1 MKKYKLTTVA
11 SYTGYIVQAFV
22 NNFLPL
28 LYVIFNAPPY
38 GVKIE
43 QLGALSFINFT
54 LQLIVDVLSVY
65 LVPKFGSKR
74 CVVTA
79 QGLSALGFLCLAV
92 LPNLLPIYPAVLVSM
107 LFLSLGSG
115 LIEVVVSP
123 IIEALPNRNKSGSMS
138 LLHSFYSWGQVLA
151 VAGTTLLLLVL
162 GNGRWQL
169 IAALWALLPAVNTFL
184 FYKAPILELPAEH
197 TAPHGAAILKD
208 RGLWLFLIVI
218 LCAGASEITMV
229 QWSSFFV
236 QTGFGLQKWVC
247 DLLGPCA
254 FAVLMGLGRVLF
266 GLIGDRIRLDAA
278 IFGCGLLCLACYLT
292 VAFSSNA
299 LLSLITC
306 AVCGFAVS
314 VMWPGTYSLAA
325 KHYGGGTTQMF
336 GFLAMAGDLGCG
348 FGPVLL
354 TGLTALAGRL
364 GLDRAFAR
372 TFHATG
378 EQAGM
383 QLGFLATSV
392 FPLVMILCT
401 AALMKKK
408 NSPAGAAAKN

>member
-1 MKKYKLTTVA
+1 MKNYKLTKTA
-11 SYTGYIVQAFV
+11 SYTGYVVQAIV

-28 LYVIFNAPPY
+28 LYVIFNAAPY
-38 GVKIE
+38 GVSIE

-65 LVPKFGSKR
+65 LIPKFGSKR

-79 QGLSALGFLCLAV
+79 QAFSAFGFLCLAA
-92 LPNLLPIYPAVLVSM
+92 LPAVLPIYPAVLISM

-123 IIEALPNRNKSGSMS
+123 IIEALPTANKSGSMS

-151 VAGTTLLLLVL
+151 VAGTTLLLLAL
-162 GNGRWQL
+162 GNSRWQL
-169 IAALWALLPAVNTFL
+169 IAAIWALVPMVNTLL
-184 FYKAPILELPAEH
+184 FCKAPILELPAEQS
-197 TAPHGAAILKD
+197 APHGAAILKD
-208 RGLWLFLIVI
+208 RGLWLFLVVI

-236 QTGFGLQKWVC
+236 QTGFGLEKWIC

-266 GLIGDRIRLDAA
+266 GLVGDRIRLDAA

-299 LLSLITC
+299 LLSLAAC
-306 AVCGFAVS
+306 ALCGFSVS

-325 KHYGGGTTQMF
+325 AHYNGGTTQMF

-354 TGLTALAGRL
+354 TGLTGFAQRL
-364 GLDRAFAR
+364 QLDTRFAAAV
-372 TFHATG
+372 HITG

-383 QLGFLATSV
+383 QLGFLATAV
-392 FPLVMILCT
+392 FPLAMLLCT
-401 AALMKKK
+401 VMLMKKQSASTGSSK
-408 NSPAGAAAKN
+408 